1 MKRKS
6 TYISSYF
13 KKKITAGGEKEM
25 TGEQHRLSEDKEE
38 DEGEEQTEQDD
49 KDTQPVLV
57 NRSEEEQHQSAADQG
72 QSAPL
77 ITEVWQNSAKA
88 GVRPVPGPTDIS
100 QSRAEQPKQPQ
111 LKVFP
116 RTF

>member
-6 TYISSYF
+6 TDISSYF

-25 TGEQHRLSEDKEE
+25 TGEQHRFSEDKEE

-57 NRSEEEQHQSAADQG
+57 KHSEEEHQTAADQG

-77 ITEVWQNSAKA
+77 VTEVWQNSAKA
-88 GVRPVPGPTDIS
+88 DVRRVPGPTG
-100 QSRAEQPKQPQ
+100 EVTTMWP
-111 LKVFP
+111 
-116 RTF
+116 